1 MLVPEITTKRLSL
14 QTNTS
19 WKNVQNVR
27 IIPKN
32 HSMADVTFAG
42 KNTVIIKDQY
52 YMSIFFNNINISR
65 FLNGFI
71 RNF

>member
-1 MLVPEITTKRLSL
+1 
-14 QTNTS
+14 
-19 WKNVQNVR
+19 
-27 IIPKN
+27 
-32 HSMADVTFAG
+32 MADVTLAG